1 MQVSA
6 RTEDELTR
14 VKIWLRRIGEREE
27 GVERGRKRGWKGEGE
42 GEGGRKAVSVRYRF

>member
-42 GEGGRKAVSVRYRF
+42 IGRASCRERVS